1 MQYSFI
7 NINGASEHNL
17 KNINLRIPKNKLVV
31 FTGVSG
37 SGKSTL
43 AFDTIYAEGQ
53 RRYVESLSAYA
64 RQFLE
69 LMQKPKVDLIEGLSP
84 AISIEQKNTPKNP
97 RSTVATVTEIY
108 DYLRL
113 LYARV
118 GIAYSPTTGK
128 PISSQSVS
136 QMVDSILEME
146 KGKRIN
152 ILAPLVRNRKG
163 EHKKE
168 IQELIKKG
176 FQRIRINNTVV
187 DISELPDIDKN
198 KKNNIEVIVD
208 RIIIRENLKQR
219 LTESIETALK
229 ISPDEL
235 IIVNDLDEEK
245 DIIFSAK
252 FACPVSGFTIEE
264 IEPRLFSFNNPSGA
278 CKICDGIGEQYI
290 FDKNLIIPNEELSIK
305 SGAIK
310 PWDRKGKMFF
320 QQALESLSLK
330 LNFSLNT
337 KWEDLSEEIK
347 DNILNG
353 SKDKKI
359 EIKYYSEDD
368 NYTVNQSF
376 PGVIPSLLKRFSQS
390 NDPWVRYELN
400 KYQSIS
406 SCNNCEGF
414 RLNEQ
419 ALAVKI
425 DNLHIGQVTNMT
437 ISETIKWLDTVINK
451 LKGQYLEIANPI
463 IKEISLRLKFL
474 HDVGLDYLTLD
485 RKSNTLSGGESQR
498 IRLAS
503 QIGSG
508 LTGIIYVLDEPS
520 IGLHQRD
527 NIRLLETLKSLKSL
541 GNSVIIVEHDEE
553 AILNSD
559 YIVDMGPGAG
569 EDGGKIIAE
578 GTPQQIKKNIKSITG
593 NYLSGK
599 LNIEIPKIRRQNQND
614 KVLCLND
621 ANINNLKNINVD
633 FPLGKFVC
641 ITGVSGSGKSSLI
654 RDTLYPAVK
663 NILNKTN
670 YKSTNYSQVKGIEMI
685 DKIIEINQS
694 PIGRTPRSNPA
705 TYTGAFTPIR
715 EWFSKSIESKN
726 RGYTPG
732 RFSFN
737 DKGGRCESCQ
747 GDGIVK
753 IEMHFLSDMYVKC
766 EECQGK
772 RYNKSTL
779 DISIKNNNI
788 NDVLNMSVTEAKS
801 FFSAVP
807 SINNKLQTL
816 YKVGLGYIKLG
827 QQATTLSGGEA
838 QRIKLA
844 KELSKRSTGKTLY
857 ILDEPTTGL
866 HFEDVKKLLE
876 VLNRLVDNGNT
887 VIVIEHNLDVIKS
900 SDWIIDL
907 GPEGGYKGGQIIAE
921 GTPEHVSKCSNS
933 YTGMYIKKHLNKKL
947 PITG

>member
-7 NINGASEHNL
+7 NIKGASEHNL
-17 KNINLRIPKNKLVV
+17 KKVNLRIPKNKLVV
-31 FTGVSG
+31 ITGVSG
-37 SGKSTL
+37 SGKSSL

-53 RRYVESLSAYA
+53 RRYVESLSTYA

-69 LMQKPKVDLIEGLSP
+69 LMQKPKVESIEGLSP
-84 AISIEQKNTPKNP
+84 SIAINQKSVSHNP

-113 LYARV
+113 LFSRV
-118 GIAYSPTTGK
+118 GIPYSPKTGK
-128 PISSQSVS
+128 PITSQSIS
-136 QMVDSILEME
+136 QMVDSIMSIE
-146 KGKRIN
+146 KETRIH

-168 IQELIKKG
+168 IFEFKKRG
-176 FQRIRINNTVV
+176 FQRIRLNNEIY
-187 DISELPDIDKN
+187 DISQIPNIDKN
-198 KKNNIEVIVD
+198 KKHNIEILVD
-208 RIIIRENLKQR
+208 RIVIKNGLRQR

-229 ISPDEL
+229 ISPDGL
-235 IIVNDLDEEK
+235 VIVNNLNTNK
-245 DIIFSAK
+245 DTIFSSK

-278 CKICDGIGEQYI
+278 CKICDGLGEQYF
-290 FDKNLIIPNEELSIK
+290 FDKNLIIPDQEISINE
-305 SGAIK
+305 GAIK
-310 PWDRKGKMFF
+310 PWNNKGKIFF
-320 QQALESLSLK
+320 LQALRSLSLK
-330 LNFSLNT
+330 LNFSLDS
-337 KWEDLSEEIK
+337 KWKNLSEKIK
-347 DNILNG
+347 DNVLDG
-353 SKDKKI
+353 TDDDKLKI
-359 EIKYYSEDD
+359 DYHSEDE
-368 NYTVNQSF
+368 NYIVNQTF
-376 PGVIPSLLKRFSQS
+376 PGVIPSLTKRFSQT
-390 NDPWVRYELN
+390 NDPWLRYELN

-406 SCNNCEGF
+406 KCSNCYGF

-419 ALAVKI
+419 ALSVKI
-425 DNLHIGQVTNMT
+425 NDIHIGKVTTMT
-437 ISETIKWLDTVINK
+437 ISENMNWLNTVNK
-451 LKGQYLEIANPI
+451 SLKGQYLEIANPI

-474 HDVGLDYLTLD
+474 YDVGLDYLSLD

-527 NIRLLETLKSLKSL
+527 NIRLLETLKSLKNL
-541 GNSVIIVEHDEE
+541 GNTVIIVEHDEE
-553 AILNSD
+553 AIMHSD
-559 YIVDMGPGAG
+559 YVVDIGPGAG
-569 EDGGKIIAE
+569 ENGGKIIAE
-578 GTPQQIKKNIKSITG
+578 GSPEQIKNNHKSITG
-593 NYLSGK
+593 NYLSGRSK
-599 LNIEIPKIRRQNQND
+599 IDLPKIRRKFD
-614 KVLCLND
+614 KTKILSLRN

-633 FPLGKFVC
+633 FPLEKFICV
-641 ITGVSGSGKSSLI
+641 TGVSGSGKSSLI
-654 RDTLYPAVK
+654 GDTLYPAVN
-663 NILNKTN
+663 NILNKKNIRSKN
-670 YKSTNYSQVKGIEMI
+670 YEEVTGIEMI

-715 EWFSKSIESKN
+715 EWFSKSIEAKV

-737 DKGGRCESCQ
+737 VKGGRCEACQ

-753 IEMHFLSDMYVKC
+753 IEMHFLPDMYVQC
-766 EECQGK
+766 EECEGK
-772 RYNKSTL
+772 RYNKPTL
-779 DISIKNNNI
+779 DITIKNNNI
-788 NDVLNMSVTEAKS
+788 NNILNMSVMESKT
-801 FFSAVP
+801 FFNAIP

-816 YKVGLGYIKLG
+816 YEVGLGYIKLG
-827 QQATTLSGGEA
+827 QPATTLSGGEA

-876 VLNRLVDNGNT
+876 VLNKLVDGGNT
-887 VIVIEHNLDVIKS
+887 IIVIEHNLDVIKS

-907 GPEGGYKGGQIIAE
+907 GPEGGYNGGKVIAE
-921 GTPEHVSKCSNS
+921 GTPEHIAKSPKS
-933 YTGMYIKKHLNKKL
+933 YTGKYINKHMNKL
-947 PITG
+947 RHPS

>member
-7 NINGASEHNL
+7 NIKGASEHNL
-17 KNINLRIPKNKLVV
+17 KKVNLRIPKNKLVV
-31 FTGVSG
+31 ITGVSG
-37 SGKSTL
+37 SGKSSL

-69 LMQKPKVDLIEGLSP
+69 LMQKPKVESIEGLSP
-84 AISIEQKNTPKNP
+84 SIAINQKSVSHNP

-113 LYARV
+113 LFSRV
-118 GIAYSPTTGK
+118 GIPYSPKTGK
-128 PISSQSVS
+128 PITSQSIS
-136 QMVDSILEME
+136 QMVDSIMSIE
-146 KGKRIN
+146 KETRIH

-168 IQELIKKG
+168 IFEFKKRG
-176 FQRIRINNTVV
+176 FQRIRLNNEIY
-187 DISELPDIDKN
+187 DISQIPNIDKN
-198 KKNNIEVIVD
+198 KKHNIEILVD
-208 RIIIRENLKQR
+208 RIVIKNGLRQR

-229 ISPDEL
+229 ISPDGL
-235 IIVNDLDEEK
+235 VIVNNLNTNK
-245 DIIFSAK
+245 DTIFSSK

-278 CKICDGIGEQYI
+278 CKICDGLGEQYF
-290 FDKNLIIPNEELSIK
+290 FDKNLIIPDQEISINE
-305 SGAIK
+305 GAIK
-310 PWDRKGKMFF
+310 PWNNKGKIFF
-320 QQALESLSLK
+320 LQALRSLSLK
-330 LNFSLNT
+330 LNFSLDS
-337 KWEDLSEEIK
+337 KWKNLSEKIK
-347 DNILNG
+347 DNVLNG
-353 SKDKKI
+353 TDNDKLKI
-359 EIKYYSEDD
+359 DYHSEDE
-368 NYTVNQSF
+368 NYIVNQTF
-376 PGVIPSLLKRFSQS
+376 PGVIPSLTKRFSQT
-390 NDPWVRYELN
+390 NDPWLRYELN

-406 SCNNCEGF
+406 KCSNCYGF

-419 ALAVKI
+419 ALSVKI
-425 DNLHIGQVTNMT
+425 NDIHIGKVTTMT
-437 ISETIKWLDTVINK
+437 ISENMNWLNTVNK
-451 LKGQYLEIANPI
+451 SLKGQYLEIANPI

-474 HDVGLDYLTLD
+474 YDVGLDYLSLD

-527 NIRLLETLKSLKSL
+527 NIRLLETLKSLKNL
-541 GNSVIIVEHDEE
+541 GNTVIIVEHDEE
-553 AILNSD
+553 AIMNSD
-559 YIVDMGPGAG
+559 YVVDIGPGAG
-569 EDGGKIIAE
+569 ENGGKIIAE
-578 GTPQQIKKNIKSITG
+578 GSPEQIKNNHKSITG
-593 NYLSGK
+593 NYLSGRS
-599 LNIEIPKIRRQNQND
+599 NIDLPKIRRKFD
-614 KVLCLND
+614 KTKILSLRN

-633 FPLGKFVC
+633 FPLGKFICV
-641 ITGVSGSGKSSLI
+641 TGVSGSGKSSLI
-654 RDTLYPAVK
+654 GDTLYPAVN
-663 NILNKTN
+663 NILNKKNIRSKN
-670 YKSTNYSQVKGIEMI
+670 YEDITGIEMI

-715 EWFSKSIESKN
+715 EWFSKSIEAKV

-737 DKGGRCESCQ
+737 VKGGRCEACQ

-753 IEMHFLSDMYVKC
+753 IEMHFLPDMYVQC
-766 EECQGK
+766 EECEGK
-772 RYNKSTL
+772 RYNKPTL
-779 DISIKNNNI
+779 DITIKNNNI
-788 NDVLNMSVTEAKS
+788 NNILNMSVMESKT
-801 FFSAVP
+801 FFNAIP

-816 YKVGLGYIKLG
+816 YEVGLGYIKLG
-827 QQATTLSGGEA
+827 QPATTLSGGEA

-876 VLNRLVDNGNT
+876 VLNKLVDGGNT
-887 VIVIEHNLDVIKS
+887 IIVIEHNLDVIKS

-907 GPEGGYKGGQIIAE
+907 GPEGGYNGGKVIAE
-921 GTPEHVSKCSNS
+921 GTPEHIAKSPKS
-933 YTGMYIKKHLNKKL
+933 YTGKYINKHMNKL
-947 PITG
+947 RHQS

>member
-1 MQYSFI
+1 MQ
-7 NINGASEHNL
+7 
-17 KNINLRIPKNKLVV
+17 NLRWYRGTI
-31 FTGVSG
+31 F
-37 SGKSTL
+37 
-43 AFDTIYAEGQ
+43 FDQ
-53 RRYVESLSAYA
+53 
-64 RQFLE
+64 
-69 LMQKPKVDLIEGLSP
+69 
-84 AISIEQKNTPKNP
+84 
-97 RSTVATVTEIY
+97 
-108 DYLRL
+108 
-113 LYARV
+113 
-118 GIAYSPTTGK
+118 
-128 PISSQSVS
+128 
-136 QMVDSILEME
+136 
-146 KGKRIN
+146 
-152 ILAPLVRNRKG
+152 
-163 EHKKE
+163 
-168 IQELIKKG
+168 
-176 FQRIRINNTVV
+176 
-187 DISELPDIDKN
+187 
-198 KKNNIEVIVD
+198 
-208 RIIIRENLKQR
+208 
-219 LTESIETALK
+219 
-229 ISPDEL
+229 
-235 IIVNDLDEEK
+235 
-245 DIIFSAK
+245 
-252 FACPVSGFTIEE
+252 
-264 IEPRLFSFNNPSGA
+264 
-278 CKICDGIGEQYI
+278 
-290 FDKNLIIPNEELSIK
+290 NLIIPNEELSIK

-310 PWDRKGKMFF
+310 PWDNKGKMFF

-330 LNFSLNT
+330 LNFSLDT
-337 KWEDLSEEIK
+337 KWKDLSKEIK

-353 SKDKKI
+353 SKDRKI
-359 EIKYYSEDD
+359 EIKYYDKDD
-368 NYTVNQSF
+368 DYTINQSF
-376 PGVIPSLLKRFSQS
+376 PGVIPSLVKRFSQS

-406 SCNNCEGF
+406 SCNDCEGF

-527 NIRLLETLKSLKSL
+527 NIRLLETLKSLKNL

-559 YIVDMGPGAG
+559 YIVDIGPGAG

-599 LNIEIPKIRRQNQND
+599 LNIEIPKTRRQYQND
-614 KVLCLND
+614 KVLCLNH

-641 ITGVSGSGKSSLI
+641 VTGVSGSGKSSLI

-663 NILNKTN
+663 SILNKTN
-670 YKSTNYSQVKGIEMI
+670 YKSVNYSQVKGIEMI

-737 DKGGRCESCQ
+737 VKGGRCESCQ

-753 IEMHFLSDMYVKC
+753 IEMHFLPDMYVKC

-788 NDVLNMSVTEAKS
+788 NDILNMSVTEAKS
-801 FFSAVP
+801 F
-807 SINNKLQTL
+807 L
-816 YKVGLGYIKLG
+816 
-827 QQATTLSGGEA
+827 
-838 QRIKLA
+838 
-844 KELSKRSTGKTLY
+844 
-857 ILDEPTTGL
+857 
-866 HFEDVKKLLE
+866 
-876 VLNRLVDNGNT
+876 VLF
-887 VIVIEHNLDVIKS
+887 
-900 SDWIIDL
+900 
-907 GPEGGYKGGQIIAE
+907 PQ
-921 GTPEHVSKCSNS
+921 
-933 YTGMYIKKHLNKKL
+933 
-947 PITG
+947 

>member
-7 NINGASEHNL
+7 NIKGASEHNL
-17 KNINLRIPKNKLVV
+17 KKVNLRIPKNKLVV
-31 FTGVSG
+31 ITGVSG
-37 SGKSTL
+37 SGKSSL

-53 RRYVESLSAYA
+53 RRYVESLSTYA

-69 LMQKPKVDLIEGLSP
+69 LMQKPKVESIEGLSP
-84 AISIEQKNTPKNP
+84 SIAINQKSVSHNP

-113 LYARV
+113 LFSRV
-118 GIAYSPTTGK
+118 GIPYSPKTGK
-128 PISSQSVS
+128 PITSQSIS
-136 QMVDSILEME
+136 QMVDSIMSIE
-146 KGKRIN
+146 KETRIH

-168 IQELIKKG
+168 IFEFKKRG
-176 FQRIRINNTVV
+176 FQRIRLNNEIY
-187 DISELPDIDKN
+187 DISQIPNIDKN
-198 KKNNIEVIVD
+198 KKHNIEILVD
-208 RIIIRENLKQR
+208 RIVIKNGLRQR

-229 ISPDEL
+229 ISPDGL
-235 IIVNDLDEEK
+235 VIVNNLNTNK
-245 DIIFSAK
+245 DTIFSSK

-278 CKICDGIGEQYI
+278 CKICDGLGEQYF
-290 FDKNLIIPNEELSIK
+290 FDKNLIIPDQEISINE
-305 SGAIK
+305 GAIK
-310 PWDRKGKMFF
+310 PWNNKGKIFF
-320 QQALESLSLK
+320 LQALRSLSLK
-330 LNFSLNT
+330 LNFSLDS
-337 KWEDLSEEIK
+337 KWKNLSEKIK
-347 DNILNG
+347 DNVLNG
-353 SKDKKI
+353 TDNDKLKI
-359 EIKYYSEDD
+359 DYHSEDE
-368 NYTVNQSF
+368 NYIVNQTF
-376 PGVIPSLLKRFSQS
+376 PGVIPSLTKRFSQT
-390 NDPWVRYELN
+390 NDPWLRYELN

-406 SCNNCEGF
+406 KCSNCYGF

-419 ALAVKI
+419 ALSVKI
-425 DNLHIGQVTNMT
+425 NDIHIGKVTTMT
-437 ISETIKWLDTVINK
+437 ISENMNWLNTVNK
-451 LKGQYLEIANPI
+451 SLKGQYLEIANPI

-474 HDVGLDYLTLD
+474 YDVGLDYLSLD

-527 NIRLLETLKSLKSL
+527 NIRLLETLKSLKNL
-541 GNSVIIVEHDEE
+541 GNTVIIVEHDEE
-553 AILNSD
+553 AIMNSD
-559 YIVDMGPGAG
+559 YVVDIGPGAG
-569 EDGGKIIAE
+569 ENGGKIIAE
-578 GTPQQIKKNIKSITG
+578 GSPEQIKNNHKSITG
-593 NYLSGK
+593 NYLSGRSK
-599 LNIEIPKIRRQNQND
+599 IDLPKIRRKFD
-614 KVLCLND
+614 KTKILSLRN

-633 FPLGKFVC
+633 FPLGKFICV
-641 ITGVSGSGKSSLI
+641 TGVSGSGKSSLI
-654 RDTLYPAVK
+654 GDTLYPAVN
-663 NILNKTN
+663 NILNKKNIRSKN
-670 YKSTNYSQVKGIEMI
+670 YEDLTGIEMI

-715 EWFSKSIESKN
+715 EWFSKSIEAKV

-737 DKGGRCESCQ
+737 VKGGRCEACQ

-753 IEMHFLSDMYVKC
+753 IEMHFLPDMYVQC
-766 EECQGK
+766 EECEGK
-772 RYNKSTL
+772 RYNKPTL
-779 DISIKNNNI
+779 DITIKNNNI
-788 NDVLNMSVTEAKS
+788 NNILNMSVMESKT
-801 FFSAVP
+801 FFNAIP

-816 YKVGLGYIKLG
+816 YEVGLGYIKLG
-827 QQATTLSGGEA
+827 QPATTLSGGEA

-876 VLNRLVDNGNT
+876 VLNKLVDGGNT
-887 VIVIEHNLDVIKS
+887 IIVIEHNLDVIKS

-907 GPEGGYKGGQIIAE
+907 GPEGGYNGGKVIAE
-921 GTPEHVSKCSNS
+921 GTPEHIAKSPKS
-933 YTGMYIKKHLNKKL
+933 YTGKYINKHMNKL
-947 PITG
+947 RHQS

>member
-7 NINGASEHNL
+7 NIKGASEHNL
-17 KNINLRIPKNKLVV
+17 KKVNLRIPKNKLVV
-31 FTGVSG
+31 ITGVSG
-37 SGKSTL
+37 SGKSSL

-69 LMQKPKVDLIEGLSP
+69 LMQKPKVESIDGLSP
-84 AISIEQKNTPKNP
+84 SIAINQKSVSHNP

-113 LYARV
+113 LFSRV
-118 GIAYSPTTGK
+118 GIPYSPKTGK
-128 PISSQSVS
+128 PITSQSIS
-136 QMVDSILEME
+136 QMVDSIMSIE
-146 KGKRIN
+146 KETRIH

-168 IQELIKKG
+168 IFEFKKRG
-176 FQRIRINNTVV
+176 FQRIRLNNEIY
-187 DISELPDIDKN
+187 DISQIPNIDKN
-198 KKNNIEVIVD
+198 KKHNIEILVD
-208 RIIIRENLKQR
+208 RIVIKNGLRQR

-229 ISPDEL
+229 ISPDGL
-235 IIVNDLDEEK
+235 VIVNNLNTNK
-245 DIIFSAK
+245 DTIFSSK

-278 CKICDGIGEQYI
+278 CKICDGLGEQYF
-290 FDKNLIIPNEELSIK
+290 FDKNLIIPDQEISINE
-305 SGAIK
+305 GAIK
-310 PWDRKGKMFF
+310 PWNNKGKIFF
-320 QQALESLSLK
+320 LQALRSLSLK
-330 LNFSLNT
+330 LNFSLDS
-337 KWEDLSEEIK
+337 KWKNLSEKIK
-347 DNILNG
+347 DNVLNG
-353 SKDKKI
+353 TDNDKLKI
-359 EIKYYSEDD
+359 DYHSEDE
-368 NYTVNQSF
+368 NYIVNQTF
-376 PGVIPSLLKRFSQS
+376 PGVIPSLTKRFSQT
-390 NDPWVRYELN
+390 NDPWLRYELN

-406 SCNNCEGF
+406 KCSKCYGF

-419 ALAVKI
+419 ALSVKI
-425 DNLHIGQVTNMT
+425 NDIHIGKVTTMT
-437 ISETIKWLDTVINK
+437 ISENMNWLNTVNK
-451 LKGQYLEIANPI
+451 SLKGQYLEIANPI

-474 HDVGLDYLTLD
+474 YDVGLDYLSLD

-527 NIRLLETLKSLKSL
+527 NIRLLETLKSLKNL
-541 GNSVIIVEHDEE
+541 GNTVIVVEHDEE
-553 AILNSD
+553 AIMNSD
-559 YIVDMGPGAG
+559 YVVDIGPGAG
-569 EDGGKIIAE
+569 ENGGKIIAE
-578 GTPQQIKKNIKSITG
+578 GSPEQIKNNHKSITG
-593 NYLSGK
+593 NYLSGRSK
-599 LNIEIPKIRRQNQND
+599 IDLPKIRRKFD
-614 KVLCLND
+614 KTKILSLRN

-633 FPLGKFVC
+633 FPLGKFICV
-641 ITGVSGSGKSSLI
+641 TGVSGSGKSSLI
-654 RDTLYPAVK
+654 GDTLYPAVN
-663 NILNKTN
+663 NILNKKNIRSKN
-670 YKSTNYSQVKGIEMI
+670 YEDVTGIEMI

-715 EWFSKSIESKN
+715 EWFSKSIEAKV

-737 DKGGRCESCQ
+737 VKGGRCEACQ

-753 IEMHFLSDMYVKC
+753 IEMHFLPDMYVQC
-766 EECQGK
+766 EECEGK
-772 RYNKSTL
+772 RYNKPTL
-779 DISIKNNNI
+779 DITIKNNNI
-788 NDVLNMSVTEAKS
+788 DNILNMSVMESKT
-801 FFSAVP
+801 FFNAIP

-816 YKVGLGYIKLG
+816 YEVGLGYIKLG
-827 QQATTLSGGEA
+827 QPATTLSGGEA

-876 VLNRLVDNGNT
+876 VLNKLVDGGNT
-887 VIVIEHNLDVIKS
+887 IIVIEHNLDVIKS

-907 GPEGGYKGGQIIAE
+907 GPEGGYNGGKVIAE
-921 GTPEHVSKCSNS
+921 GTPEHIAKSPKS
-933 YTGMYIKKHLNKKL
+933 YTGKYINKHMNKL
-947 PITG
+947 RHQS

>member
-7 NINGASEHNL
+7 NIKGASEHNL
-17 KNINLRIPKNKLVV
+17 KKVNLRIPKNKLVV
-31 FTGVSG
+31 ITGVSG
-37 SGKSTL
+37 SGKSSL

-53 RRYVESLSAYA
+53 RRYVESLSTYA

-69 LMQKPKVDLIEGLSP
+69 LMQKPKVESIEGLSP
-84 AISIEQKNTPKNP
+84 SIAINQKSVSHNP

-113 LYARV
+113 LFSRV
-118 GIAYSPTTGK
+118 GIPYSPKTGK
-128 PISSQSVS
+128 PITSQSIS
-136 QMVDSILEME
+136 QMVDSIMSIE
-146 KGKRIN
+146 KETRIH

-168 IQELIKKG
+168 IFEFKKRG
-176 FQRIRINNTVV
+176 FQRIRLNNEIY
-187 DISELPDIDKN
+187 DISQIPNIDKN
-198 KKNNIEVIVD
+198 KKHNIEILVD
-208 RIIIRENLKQR
+208 RIVIKNGLRQR

-229 ISPDEL
+229 ISPDGL
-235 IIVNDLDEEK
+235 VIVNNLNTNK
-245 DIIFSAK
+245 DTIFSSK

-278 CKICDGIGEQYI
+278 CKICDGLGEQYF
-290 FDKNLIIPNEELSIK
+290 FDKNLIIPDQEISINE
-305 SGAIK
+305 GAIK
-310 PWDRKGKMFF
+310 PWNNKGKIFF
-320 QQALESLSLK
+320 LQALRSLSLK
-330 LNFSLNT
+330 LNFSLDS
-337 KWEDLSEEIK
+337 KWKNLSEKIK
-347 DNILNG
+347 DNVLNG
-353 SKDKKI
+353 TDNDKLKI
-359 EIKYYSEDD
+359 DYHSEDE
-368 NYTVNQSF
+368 NYIVNQTF
-376 PGVIPSLLKRFSQS
+376 PGVIPSLTKRFSQT
-390 NDPWVRYELN
+390 NDPWLRYELN

-406 SCNNCEGF
+406 KCSNCYGF

-419 ALAVKI
+419 ALSVKI
-425 DNLHIGQVTNMT
+425 NDIHIGKVTTMT
-437 ISETIKWLDTVINK
+437 ISENMNWLNTVNK
-451 LKGQYLEIANPI
+451 SLKGQYLEIANPI

-474 HDVGLDYLTLD
+474 YDVGLDYLSLD

-527 NIRLLETLKSLKSL
+527 NIRLLETLKSLKNL
-541 GNSVIIVEHDEE
+541 GNTVIIVEHDEE
-553 AILNSD
+553 AIMNSD
-559 YIVDMGPGAG
+559 YVVDIGPGAG
-569 EDGGKIIAE
+569 ENGGKIIAE
-578 GTPQQIKKNIKSITG
+578 GSPEQIKNNHKSITG
-593 NYLSGK
+593 NYLSGRSK
-599 LNIEIPKIRRQNQND
+599 IDLPKIRRKFD
-614 KVLCLND
+614 KTKILSLRN

-633 FPLGKFVC
+633 FPLGKFICV
-641 ITGVSGSGKSSLI
+641 TGVSGSGKSSLI
-654 RDTLYPAVK
+654 GDTLYPAVN
-663 NILNKTN
+663 NILNKKNIRSKN
-670 YKSTNYSQVKGIEMI
+670 YEDVTGIEMI

-715 EWFSKSIESKN
+715 EWFSKSIEAKV

-737 DKGGRCESCQ
+737 VKGGRCEACQ

-753 IEMHFLSDMYVKC
+753 IEMHFLPDMYVQC
-766 EECQGK
+766 EECEGK
-772 RYNKSTL
+772 RYNKPTL
-779 DISIKNNNI
+779 DITIKNNNI
-788 NDVLNMSVTEAKS
+788 NNILNMSVMESKT
-801 FFSAVP
+801 FFNAIP

-816 YKVGLGYIKLG
+816 YEVGLGYIKLG
-827 QQATTLSGGEA
+827 QPATTLSGGEA

-876 VLNRLVDNGNT
+876 VLNKLVDGGNT
-887 VIVIEHNLDVIKS
+887 IIVIEHNLDVIKS

-907 GPEGGYKGGQIIAE
+907 GPEGGYNGGKVIAE
-921 GTPEHVSKCSNS
+921 GTPEHIAKSPKS
-933 YTGMYIKKHLNKKL
+933 YTGKYINKHMNKL
-947 PITG
+947 RHQS

>member
-7 NINGASEHNL
+7 NIKGASEHNL
-17 KNINLRIPKNKLVV
+17 KKVNLRIPKNKLVV
-31 FTGVSG
+31 ITGVSG
-37 SGKSTL
+37 SGKSSL

-53 RRYVESLSAYA
+53 RRYVESLSTYA

-69 LMQKPKVDLIEGLSP
+69 LMQKPKVESIEGLSP
-84 AISIEQKNTPKNP
+84 SIAINQKSVSHNP

-113 LYARV
+113 LFSRV
-118 GIAYSPTTGK
+118 GIPYSPKTGK
-128 PISSQSVS
+128 PITSQSIS
-136 QMVDSILEME
+136 QMVDSIMSIE
-146 KGKRIN
+146 KETRIH

-168 IQELIKKG
+168 IFEFKKRG
-176 FQRIRINNTVV
+176 FQRIRLNNEIY
-187 DISELPDIDKN
+187 DISQIPNIDKN
-198 KKNNIEVIVD
+198 KKHNIEILVD
-208 RIIIRENLKQR
+208 RIVIKNGLRQR

-229 ISPDEL
+229 ISPDGL
-235 IIVNDLDEEK
+235 VIVNNLNTNK
-245 DIIFSAK
+245 DTIFSSK

-278 CKICDGIGEQYI
+278 CKICDGLGEQYF
-290 FDKNLIIPNEELSIK
+290 FDKNLIIPDQEISINE
-305 SGAIK
+305 GAIK
-310 PWDRKGKMFF
+310 PWNNKGKIFF
-320 QQALESLSLK
+320 LQALRSLSLK
-330 LNFSLNT
+330 LNFSLDS
-337 KWEDLSEEIK
+337 KWKNLSEKIK

-353 SKDKKI
+353 TDNDKLKI
-359 EIKYYSEDD
+359 DYHSEDE
-368 NYTVNQSF
+368 NYIVNQTF
-376 PGVIPSLLKRFSQS
+376 PGVIPSLTKRFSQT
-390 NDPWVRYELN
+390 NDPWLRYELN

-406 SCNNCEGF
+406 KCSNCYGF

-419 ALAVKI
+419 ALSVKI
-425 DNLHIGQVTNMT
+425 NDIHIGKVTTMT
-437 ISETIKWLDTVINK
+437 ISENMNWLNTVNK
-451 LKGQYLEIANPI
+451 SLKGQYLEIANPI

-474 HDVGLDYLTLD
+474 YDVGLDYLSLD

-527 NIRLLETLKSLKSL
+527 NIRLLETLKSLKNL
-541 GNSVIIVEHDEE
+541 GNTVIIVEHDEE
-553 AILNSD
+553 AIMHSD
-559 YIVDMGPGAG
+559 YVVDIGPGAG
-569 EDGGKIIAE
+569 ENGGKIIAE
-578 GTPQQIKKNIKSITG
+578 GSPEQIKNNHKSITG
-593 NYLSGK
+593 NYLSGRSK
-599 LNIEIPKIRRQNQND
+599 IDLPKIRRKFD
-614 KVLCLND
+614 KTKILSLRN

-633 FPLGKFVC
+633 FPLGKFICV
-641 ITGVSGSGKSSLI
+641 TGVSGSGKSSLI
-654 RDTLYPAVK
+654 GDTLYPAVN
-663 NILNKTN
+663 NILNKKNIRSKN
-670 YKSTNYSQVKGIEMI
+670 YEDVTGIEMI

-715 EWFSKSIESKN
+715 EWFSKSIEAKV

-737 DKGGRCESCQ
+737 VKGGRCEACQ

-753 IEMHFLSDMYVKC
+753 IEMHFLPDMYVQC
-766 EECQGK
+766 EECEGK
-772 RYNKSTL
+772 RYNKPTL
-779 DISIKNNNI
+779 DITIKNNNI
-788 NDVLNMSVTEAKS
+788 NNILNMSVMESKT
-801 FFSAVP
+801 FFNAIP

-816 YKVGLGYIKLG
+816 YEVGLGYIKLG
-827 QQATTLSGGEA
+827 QPATTLSGGEA

-876 VLNRLVDNGNT
+876 VLNKLVDGGNT
-887 VIVIEHNLDVIKS
+887 IIVIEHNLDVIKS

-907 GPEGGYKGGQIIAE
+907 GPEGGYNGGKVIAE
-921 GTPEHVSKCSNS
+921 GTPEHIAKSPKS
-933 YTGMYIKKHLNKKL
+933 YTGKYINKHMNKL
-947 PITG
+947 RHPS

>member
-7 NINGASEHNL
+7 NIKGASEHNL
-17 KNINLRIPKNKLVV
+17 KKVNLRIPKNKLVV
-31 FTGVSG
+31 ITGVSG
-37 SGKSTL
+37 SGKSSL

-69 LMQKPKVDLIEGLSP
+69 LMQKPKVESIEGLSP
-84 AISIEQKNTPKNP
+84 SIAINQKSVSHNP

-113 LYARV
+113 LFSRV
-118 GIAYSPTTGK
+118 GIPYSPKTGK
-128 PISSQSVS
+128 PITSQSIS
-136 QMVDSILEME
+136 QMVDSIMSIE
-146 KGKRIN
+146 KETRIH

-168 IQELIKKG
+168 IFEFKKRG
-176 FQRIRINNTVV
+176 FQRIRLNNEIY
-187 DISELPDIDKN
+187 DISQIPNIDKN
-198 KKNNIEVIVD
+198 KKHNIEILVD
-208 RIIIRENLKQR
+208 RIIIKNGLRQR

-229 ISPDEL
+229 ISPDGL
-235 IIVNDLDEEK
+235 VIANNLNTNK
-245 DIIFSAK
+245 DTIFSSK

-278 CKICDGIGEQYI
+278 CKICDGLGEQYF
-290 FDKNLIIPNEELSIK
+290 FDKNLIIPDQEISINE
-305 SGAIK
+305 GAIK
-310 PWDRKGKMFF
+310 PWNNKGKIFF
-320 QQALESLSLK
+320 LQALRSLSLK
-330 LNFSLNT
+330 LNFSLDS
-337 KWEDLSEEIK
+337 KWKNLSEKIK
-347 DNILNG
+347 DNVLNG
-353 SKDKKI
+353 TDNDKLKI
-359 EIKYYSEDD
+359 DYHSEDE
-368 NYTVNQSF
+368 NYIVNQTF
-376 PGVIPSLLKRFSQS
+376 PGVIPSLTKRFSQT
-390 NDPWVRYELN
+390 NDPWLRYELN

-406 SCNNCEGF
+406 KCSNCYGF

-419 ALAVKI
+419 ALSVKI
-425 DNLHIGQVTNMT
+425 NDIHIGKVTKMT
-437 ISETIKWLDTVINK
+437 ISENMNWLNTVNK
-451 LKGQYLEIANPI
+451 SLKGQYLEIANPI

-474 HDVGLDYLTLD
+474 YDVGLDYLSLD

-527 NIRLLETLKSLKSL
+527 NIRLLETLKSLKNL
-541 GNSVIIVEHDEE
+541 GNTVIIVEHDEE
-553 AILNSD
+553 AIMNSD
-559 YIVDMGPGAG
+559 YVVDIGPGAG
-569 EDGGKIIAE
+569 ENGGKIIAE
-578 GTPQQIKKNIKSITG
+578 GSPEQIKNNHKSITG
-593 NYLSGK
+593 NYLSGRS
-599 LNIEIPKIRRQNQND
+599 NIDLPKIRRKFD
-614 KVLCLND
+614 KTKILSLRN

-633 FPLGKFVC
+633 FPLGKFICV
-641 ITGVSGSGKSSLI
+641 TGVSGSGKSSLI
-654 RDTLYPAVK
+654 GDTLYPAVN
-663 NILNKTN
+663 NILNKKNIRSKN
-670 YKSTNYSQVKGIEMI
+670 YEDVTGIEMI

-715 EWFSKSIESKN
+715 EWFSKSIEAKV

-737 DKGGRCESCQ
+737 VKGGRCEACQ

-753 IEMHFLSDMYVKC
+753 IEMHFLPDMYVQC
-766 EECQGK
+766 EECEGK
-772 RYNKSTL
+772 RYNKPTL
-779 DISIKNNNI
+779 DITIKNNNI
-788 NDVLNMSVTEAKS
+788 DNILNMSVMESKT
-801 FFSAVP
+801 FFNAIP

-816 YKVGLGYIKLG
+816 YEVGLGYIKLG
-827 QQATTLSGGEA
+827 QPATTLSGGEA

-876 VLNRLVDNGNT
+876 VLNKLVDGGNT
-887 VIVIEHNLDVIKS
+887 IIVIEHNLDVIKS

-907 GPEGGYKGGQIIAE
+907 GPEGGYNGGKVIAE
-921 GTPEHVSKCSNS
+921 GTPEHIAKSPKS
-933 YTGMYIKKHLNKKL
+933 YTGKYINKHMNKL
-947 PITG
+947 RHPS

>member
-7 NINGASEHNL
+7 NIKGASEHNL
-17 KNINLRIPKNKLVV
+17 KKVNLRIPKNKLVV
-31 FTGVSG
+31 ITGVSG
-37 SGKSTL
+37 SGKSSL

-69 LMQKPKVDLIEGLSP
+69 LMQKPKVESIEGLSP
-84 AISIEQKNTPKNP
+84 SIAINQKSVSHNP

-113 LYARV
+113 LFSRV
-118 GIAYSPTTGK
+118 GIPYSPKTGK
-128 PISSQSVS
+128 PITSQSIS
-136 QMVDSILEME
+136 QMVDSIMSIE
-146 KGKRIN
+146 KETRIH

-168 IQELIKKG
+168 IFEFKKRG
-176 FQRIRINNTVV
+176 FQRIRLNNEIY
-187 DISELPDIDKN
+187 DISQIPNIDKN
-198 KKNNIEVIVD
+198 KKHNIEILVD
-208 RIIIRENLKQR
+208 RIVIKNGLRQR

-229 ISPDEL
+229 ISPDGL
-235 IIVNDLDEEK
+235 VIVNNLNTNK
-245 DIIFSAK
+245 DTIFSSK

-278 CKICDGIGEQYI
+278 CKICDGLGEQYF
-290 FDKNLIIPNEELSIK
+290 FDKNLIIPDQEISINE
-305 SGAIK
+305 GAIK
-310 PWDRKGKMFF
+310 PWNNKGKIFF
-320 QQALESLSLK
+320 LQALRSLSLK
-330 LNFSLNT
+330 LNFSLDS
-337 KWEDLSEEIK
+337 KWKNLSEKIK
-347 DNILNG
+347 DNVLNG
-353 SKDKKI
+353 TDNDKLKI
-359 EIKYYSEDD
+359 DYHSEDE
-368 NYTVNQSF
+368 NYIVNQTF
-376 PGVIPSLLKRFSQS
+376 PGVIPSLTKRFSQT
-390 NDPWVRYELN
+390 NDPWLRYELN

-406 SCNNCEGF
+406 KCSNCYGF

-419 ALAVKI
+419 ALSVKI
-425 DNLHIGQVTNMT
+425 NDIHIGKVTTMT
-437 ISETIKWLDTVINK
+437 ISENMNWLNTVNK
-451 LKGQYLEIANPI
+451 SLKGQYLEIANPI

-474 HDVGLDYLTLD
+474 YDVGLDYLSLD

-527 NIRLLETLKSLKSL
+527 NIRLLETLKSLKNL
-541 GNSVIIVEHDEE
+541 GNTVIIVEHDEE
-553 AILNSD
+553 AIMNSD
-559 YIVDMGPGAG
+559 YVVDIGPGAG
-569 EDGGKIIAE
+569 ENGGKIIAE
-578 GTPQQIKKNIKSITG
+578 GSPEQIKNNHKSITG
-593 NYLSGK
+593 NYLSGRS
-599 LNIEIPKIRRQNQND
+599 NIDLPKIRRKFD
-614 KVLCLND
+614 KTKILSLRN

-633 FPLGKFVC
+633 FPLGKFICV
-641 ITGVSGSGKSSLI
+641 TGVSGSGKSSLI
-654 RDTLYPAVK
+654 GDTLYPAVN
-663 NILNKTN
+663 NILNKKNIRSKN
-670 YKSTNYSQVKGIEMI
+670 YEEVTGIEMI

-715 EWFSKSIESKN
+715 EWFSKSIEAKV

-737 DKGGRCESCQ
+737 VKGGRCEACQ

-753 IEMHFLSDMYVKC
+753 IEMHFLPDMYVQC
-766 EECQGK
+766 EECEGK
-772 RYNKSTL
+772 RYNKPTL
-779 DISIKNNNI
+779 DITIKNNNI
-788 NDVLNMSVTEAKS
+788 NNILNMSVMESKT
-801 FFSAVP
+801 FFNAIP

-816 YKVGLGYIKLG
+816 YEVGLGYIKLG
-827 QQATTLSGGEA
+827 QPATTLSGGEA

-876 VLNRLVDNGNT
+876 VLNKLVDGGNT
-887 VIVIEHNLDVIKS
+887 IIVIEHNLDVIKS

-907 GPEGGYKGGQIIAE
+907 GPEGGYNGGKVIAE
-921 GTPEHVSKCSNS
+921 GTPEHIAKSPKS
-933 YTGMYIKKHLNKKL
+933 YTGKYINKHMNKL
-947 PITG
+947 RHPS

>member
-7 NINGASEHNL
+7 NIKGASEHNL
-17 KNINLRIPKNKLVV
+17 KKVNLRIPKNKLVV
-31 FTGVSG
+31 ITGVSG
-37 SGKSTL
+37 SGKSSL

-69 LMQKPKVDLIEGLSP
+69 LMQKPKVESIEGLSP
-84 AISIEQKNTPKNP
+84 SIAINQKSVSHNP

-113 LYARV
+113 LFSRV
-118 GIAYSPTTGK
+118 GIPYSPKTGK
-128 PISSQSVS
+128 PITSQSIS
-136 QMVDSILEME
+136 QMVDSIMSIE
-146 KGKRIN
+146 KETRIH

-168 IQELIKKG
+168 IFEFKKRG
-176 FQRIRINNTVV
+176 FQRIRLNNEIY
-187 DISELPDIDKN
+187 DISQIPNIDKN
-198 KKNNIEVIVD
+198 KKHNIEILVD
-208 RIIIRENLKQR
+208 RIIIKNGLRQR

-229 ISPDEL
+229 ISPDGL
-235 IIVNDLDEEK
+235 VIVNNLNTNK
-245 DIIFSAK
+245 DTIFSSK

-278 CKICDGIGEQYI
+278 CKICDGLGEQYF
-290 FDKNLIIPNEELSIK
+290 FDKNLIIPDQEISINE
-305 SGAIK
+305 GAIK
-310 PWDRKGKMFF
+310 PWNNKGKIFF
-320 QQALESLSLK
+320 LQALRSLSLK
-330 LNFSLNT
+330 LNFSLDS
-337 KWEDLSEEIK
+337 KWKNLSEKIK
-347 DNILNG
+347 DNVLNG
-353 SKDKKI
+353 TDNDKLKI
-359 EIKYYSEDD
+359 DYHSEDE
-368 NYTVNQSF
+368 NYIVNQTF
-376 PGVIPSLLKRFSQS
+376 PGVIPSLTKRFSQT
-390 NDPWVRYELN
+390 NDPWLRYELN

-406 SCNNCEGF
+406 KCSNCYGF

-419 ALAVKI
+419 ALSVKI
-425 DNLHIGQVTNMT
+425 NDIHIGKVTTMT
-437 ISETIKWLDTVINK
+437 ISENMNWLNTVNK
-451 LKGQYLEIANPI
+451 SLKGQYLEIANPI

-474 HDVGLDYLTLD
+474 YDVGLDYLSLD

-527 NIRLLETLKSLKSL
+527 NIRLLETLKSLKNL
-541 GNSVIIVEHDEE
+541 GNTVIIVEHDEE
-553 AILNSD
+553 AIMNSD
-559 YIVDMGPGAG
+559 YVVDIGPGAG
-569 EDGGKIIAE
+569 ENGGKIIAE
-578 GTPQQIKKNIKSITG
+578 GSPEQIKNNHKSITG
-593 NYLSGK
+593 NYLSGRS
-599 LNIEIPKIRRQNQND
+599 NIDLPKIRRKFD
-614 KVLCLND
+614 KTKILSLRN

-633 FPLGKFVC
+633 FPLGKFICV
-641 ITGVSGSGKSSLI
+641 TGVSGSGKSSLI
-654 RDTLYPAVK
+654 GDTLYPAVN
-663 NILNKTN
+663 NILNKKNIRSKN
-670 YKSTNYSQVKGIEMI
+670 YEDVTGIEMI

-715 EWFSKSIESKN
+715 EWFSKSIEAKV

-737 DKGGRCESCQ
+737 VKGGRCEACQ

-753 IEMHFLSDMYVKC
+753 IEMHFLPDMYVQC
-766 EECQGK
+766 EECEGK
-772 RYNKSTL
+772 RYNKPTL
-779 DISIKNNNI
+779 DITIKNNNI
-788 NDVLNMSVTEAKS
+788 NNILNMSVMESKT
-801 FFSAVP
+801 FFNAIP

-816 YKVGLGYIKLG
+816 YEVGLGYIKLG
-827 QQATTLSGGEA
+827 QPATTLSGGEA

-876 VLNRLVDNGNT
+876 VLNKLVDGGNT
-887 VIVIEHNLDVIKS
+887 IIVIEHNLDVIKS

-907 GPEGGYKGGQIIAE
+907 GPEGGYNGGKVIAE
-921 GTPEHVSKCSNS
+921 GTPEHIAKSPKS
-933 YTGMYIKKHLNKKL
+933 YTGKYINKHMNKL
-947 PITG
+947 RHPS